1 MHTAYSRQWL
11 VDILRRLGFAQEADD
26 ALREM
31 PDEFDRE
38 QLFEFGDRRGLSRDL
53 GIDRMGGSP

>member
-1 MHTAYSRQWL
+1 L

-38 QLFEFGDRRGLSRDL
+38 QLFEFGDRHGLSRDL

>member
-1 MHTAYSRQWL
+1 MAYTRQWL
-11 VDILRRLGFAQEADD
+11 ADILRRLGFAQEADD

-38 QLFEFGDRRGLSRDL
+38 QLMEFGDRHGLSRDL
-53 GIDRMGGSP
+53 GVDRMGGSP